1 METVYLVLASAV
13 FALHLVFVLAVA
25 PSTAAL
31 CRGYYRTRPL
41 FFLAHCICV
50 YSMGLAQ
57 LLLRACP
64 LVPLEHKL
72 REAGGAE
79 PWYGGSFILFV
90 VERVMGIHLPVALI
104 AALSI
109 LVVVLTTAALL
120 EAWLRVASNDVRGG
134 EGIVELE

>member
-1 METVYLVLASAV
+1 MATAYLALASTV

-41 FFLAHCICV
+41 FFFAHCICV
-50 YSMGLAQ
+50 YSMALAQ

-64 LVPLEHKL
+64 LVPLEHML
-72 REAGGAE
+72 REAGGGA
-79 PWYGGSFILFV
+79 PWYSGSFILFV
-90 VERVMGIHLPVALI
+90 VERVTGIHLPVALI
-104 AALSI
+104 ASLSI

-120 EAWLRVASNDVRGG
+120 EARLRVVPSPVRTAAAR
-134 EGIVELE
+134 